1 MNNDRKFIP
10 RKGFILFLIFIPGIL
25 LFGLFVKLL
34 WNAVL
39 PAVLH
44 VSPVSFAQ
52 ALGILI
58 LSRILFG
65 GLNKRHWGG
74 RWRNEMRERFASMTP
89 EERERF
95 RSEWKD
101 RCTRWRRKE
110 DVPTALSE

>member
-10 RKGFILFLIFIPGIL
+10 RNGFIFFLIFIPGIL
-25 LFGLFVKLL
+25 LFGLFVMLL
-34 WNAVL
+34 WNAIL

-44 VSPVSFAQ
+44 VGSVTFAQ

-65 GLNKRHWGG
+65 GFNKRHWGG
-74 RWRNEMRERFASMTP
+74 RWRNEMRERFTSMTP

-95 RSEWKD
+95 RNEWKD
-101 RCTRWRRKE
+101 RCNRWRRKE
-110 DVPTALSE
+110 DVPTSFSE